1 MAQCQGSR
9 GEDVGWRRRI
19 TLASQDV
26 EHDIGRM
33 NAVGDRLGTGRLDGR
48 QTVGQ
53 NRVEDVET
61 ICRLPSSAPASLRR
75 TRSIAA
81 GSTQS
86 LKGAPLRKA
95 PGLRASTGT

>member
-1 MAQCQGSR
+1 MAERQCGR
-9 GEDVGWRRRI
+9 RHDVGRWSGF
-19 TLASQDV
+19 TLTGQDV
-26 EHDIGRM
+26 ENDIRGM
-33 NAVGDRLGTGRLDGR
+33 DAVSDRLSASRLDGR

-53 NRVEDVET
+53 HRVED
-61 ICRLPSSAPASLRR
+61 IDYLPIAIVGTGELAPDP
-75 TRSIAA
+75 SIAD